1 MSKFGAMVMGPAGA
15 GKVWACLFCLLWL
28 CLLCALTPDHKGR
41 EEGGPDGSLMLVLML
56 MLAIHRV
63 DMGIPPILLRALPS
77 SCDKAREWER
87 ARRCYAT
94 LCDAMMQCYAIPLK
108 HHNVAKRTPKPLTHS
123 LTDAFFTPRL
133 VHLLRRPHHPSTAQP
148 PVGLLHQ
155 PRPRRRVL

>member
-41 EEGGPDGSLMLVLML
+41 ERKGAGCSLMLVL

-77 SCDKAREWER
+77 SCDKAREW
-87 ARRCYAT
+87 A
-94 LCDAMMQCYAIPLK
+94 
-108 HHNVAKRTPKPLTHS
+108 
-123 LTDAFFTPRL
+123 
-133 VHLLRRPHHPSTAQP
+133 
-148 PVGLLHQ
+148 
-155 PRPRRRVL
+155 